1 MHPYSEKR
9 PDFRAL
15 FLCLSLADKFHRS
28 GLAAAALDTEAQ
40 IDAEGEQDRQNEA
53 KDLSFQDDYLACLSL
68 YLYKRF
74 YPPKCCMLRDVFF
87 IKTSYFRHL
96 CNCDKNIGGIL
107 VNRFACLMVQYH

>member
-1 MHPYSEKR
+1 MHPYSKKR

-53 KDLSFQDDYLACLSL
+53 KDLSFQDDHLACLSL

-74 YPPKCCMLRDVFF
+74 
-87 IKTSYFRHL
+87 
-96 CNCDKNIGGIL
+96 
-107 VNRFACLMVQYH
+107 